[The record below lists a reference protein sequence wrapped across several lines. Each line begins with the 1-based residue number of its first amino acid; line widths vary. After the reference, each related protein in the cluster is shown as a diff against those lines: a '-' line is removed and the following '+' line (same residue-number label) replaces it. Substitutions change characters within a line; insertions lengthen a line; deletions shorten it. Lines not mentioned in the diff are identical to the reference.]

1 LPVEAEQALI
11 APAPV
16 PTAAAGQGNSEEVN
30 KTLAMRVVR
39 LSGEAILQKVELH
52 GNEQVGVITNMVE
65 EALGG
70 TMRVVLIVNG
80 CQLMEASTIEE
91 SGLED
96 GTTIT
101 ALLKLKPVP
110 TKKKVGQATADLKAD
125 GTVILSGD
133 HANGF
138 YCRDSSAI
146 PDRDQLVD
154 VQHLYATNTAFAVL
168 KADGTVVAWGNKDN
182 GGDCA
187 EVQDQLVDVQH
198 IYATNRAFAALKAD
212 GTVVAWGDG
221 EYDAGDCSKVQ
232 DQLVDVQHI
241 YSTHYAFAALK
252 AGGSV
257 VTWGYG
263 WDLQQ
268 VEAKATMEAEA
279 MGKHQPK
286 NHGMLIRSPYSQ

>member
-1 LPVEAEQALI
+1 
-11 APAPV
+11 
-16 PTAAAGQGNSEEVN
+16 
-30 KTLAMRVVR
+30 VR

-133 HANGF
+133 LWSIIRDANGF
-138 YCRDSSAI
+138 YGLDSSAI

-154 VQHLYATNTAFAVL
+154 VQHLYATIAAFAVL
-168 KADGTVVAWGNKDN
+168 KADGTVVAWGAKDA

-187 EVQDQLVDVQH
+187 EVQDQLVDVQR
-198 IYATNRAFAALKAD
+198 IYSTKSAFAALKAD
-212 GTVVAWGDG
+212 GCVVSWGDRW
-221 EYDAGDCSKVQ
+221 
-232 DQLVDVQHI
+232 DV
-241 YSTHYAFAALK
+241 
-252 AGGSV
+252 
-257 VTWGYG
+257 
-263 WDLQQ
+263 QQ